1 MTDFRASAQA
11 VPIESIDQLVEQF
24 HRAGKPRAR
33 WMIGTE
39 YEKVAVERAS
49 GKAAPFSGPRG
60 IEAVLRVLAER
71 YGWEPKEEDGR
82 VVALAREGASVTLEP
97 GAQLELSGE
106 QCPTIH
112 CTHQELATHVREVV
126 TVGRDLGIAFLGL
139 GMQPVSR
146 VDEIEWVPKQ
156 RYRIR
161 GPYMTRVG
169 TLGQRMMKQTAT
181 VQANIDYGDERDA
194 MLKLR
199 VGMGIAPLLNAM
211 FANSSISDGGL
222 NGYMSF
228 RGHIWTDTDRARCG
242 LLPFV
247 FRAGAGFA
255 DYIEWA
261 LDVPLYFILRGGRY
275 RTEVTGVPFRR
286 FLAEGVA
293 GERAT
298 LDDWNLHLTT
308 LFPEVRLKGYIE
320 IRSADSQPPER
331 MLALPA
337 LVKGVFYTQD
347 CLEAAWDLVKRWS
360 FEERV
365 ALWGDVHREALL
377 ARFKGV
383 KVIELARELYAI
395 AEEGLR
401 RQQGLDRDG
410 RDERVYLQRMGE
422 QLAMGRS
429 PARVI
434 AEKWNGEWDRRGG
447 RPIAFAGDPGKMITR
462 GGGAHRPPAKRGT
475 PEGGAGERGGA
486 LPPPSPPRPWGG
498 PRGPPAGGAR
508 GPARRSTG
516 AGAPSECL

>member
-1 MTDFRASAQA
+1 MTDFRQSDRA
-11 VPIESIDQLVEQF
+11 VAIESVDQLVEQF
-24 HRAGKPRAR
+24 HLAGKPSAR
-33 WMIGTE
+33 WAIGTE
-39 YEKVAVERAS
+39 YEKVVVDRAT
-49 GKAAPFSGPRG
+49 GRAAPFSGPRG
-60 IEAVLRVLAER
+60 IETVLRTLAER
-71 YGWEPKEEDGR
+71 FGWEPKEENGR
-82 VVALAREGASVTLEP
+82 TVALVRAGASITLEP

-106 QCPTIH
+106 QCRTLH
-112 CTHQELATHVREVV
+112 CTQQELATHVRELVS
-126 TVGRDLGIAFLGL
+126 VGSELGLAFLGL
-139 GMQPVSR
+139 GMQPISR
-146 VDEIEWVPKQ
+146 LEEIEIVPKQ
-156 RYRIR
+156 RYRIMA
-161 GPYMTRVG
+161 PYMERVG
-169 TLGQRMMKQTAT
+169 TLGLRMMKQTAT
-181 VQANIDYGDERDA
+181 VQANIDYADERDA

-199 VGMGIAPLLNAM
+199 VGMGLAPLVNAM

-247 FRAGAGFA
+247 FREDASFA
-255 DYIEWA
+255 NYIAWA
-261 LDVPLYFILRGGRY
+261 LDVPLYFILRGGTY
-275 RTEVTGVPFRR
+275 RTTVTGMPFRR
-286 FLAEGVA
+286 FLAEGA
-293 GERAT
+293 GGERAT

-347 CLEAAWDLVKRWS
+347 CLEAAWDLVKGWS

-447 RPIAFAGDPGKMITR
+447 RPLL
-462 GGGAHRPPAKRGT
+462 RP
-475 PEGGAGERGGA
+475 
-486 LPPPSPPRPWGG
+486 
-498 PRGPPAGGAR
+498 
-508 GPARRSTG
+508 
-516 AGAPSECL
+516 GAPG

>member
-1 MTDFRASAQA
+1 MTDFHASAHA
-11 VPIESIDQLVEQF
+11 TLIESVDQLVEQF
-24 HRAGKPRAR
+24 HLAGKPRDR
-33 WMIGTE
+33 WRIGTE
-39 YEKVAVERAS
+39 YEKVAVERAT

-60 IEAVLRVLAER
+60 IEAVLRALAER
-71 YGWEPKEEDGR
+71 YGWEPKEEEGR
-82 VVALAREGASVTLEP
+82 TVALARGGASITLEP
-97 GAQLELSGE
+97 GGQLELSGE

-112 CTHQELATHVREVV
+112 CTRKELATHVREVV
-126 TVGRDLGIAFLGL
+126 SVGGELGIAFLGL
-139 GMQPVSR
+139 GMQPMSPL
-146 VDEIEWVPKQ
+146 DEIEWVPKQ
-156 RYRIR
+156 RYRIM

-199 VGMGIAPLLNAM
+199 VGMGLAPLVNAM

-228 RGHIWTDTDRARCG
+228 RGHVWTDTDRARCG

-247 FRAGAGFA
+247 FREGASFA

-286 FLAEGVA
+286 FLAEGV
-293 GERAT
+293 
-298 LDDWNLHLTT
+298 
-308 LFPEVRLKGYIE
+308 
-320 IRSADSQPPER
+320 
-331 MLALPA
+331 
-337 LVKGVFYTQD
+337 
-347 CLEAAWDLVKRWS
+347 
-360 FEERV
+360 
-365 ALWGDVHREALL
+365 
-377 ARFKGV
+377 

-410 RDERVYLQRMGE
+410 RDERVYLERMGE

-434 AEKWNGEWDRRGG
+434 AEKWNGEWDRRVE
-447 RPIAFAGDPGKMITR
+447 RLIAFAEYR
-462 GGGAHRPPAKRGT
+462 G
-475 PEGGAGERGGA
+475 
-486 LPPPSPPRPWGG
+486 
-498 PRGPPAGGAR
+498 
-508 GPARRSTG
+508 
-516 AGAPSECL
+516 

>member
-1 MTDFRASAQA
+1 MTDFHAGAQA
-11 VPIESIDQLVEQF
+11 VPIESVDQLVAQF
-24 HRAGKPRAR
+24 HGAGKPRER
-33 WMIGTE
+33 WRIGTE
-39 YEKVAVERAS
+39 YEKVAVERAT
-49 GKAAPFSGPRG
+49 GRAAPFSGPHG
-60 IEAVLRVLAER
+60 IEAVLRGLAER

-82 VVALAREGASVTLEP
+82 VVALVREGASITLEP

-112 CTHQELATHVREVV
+112 CTQAELATHVREVV
-126 TVGRDLGIAFLGL
+126 SVGGELGIAFLGL
-139 GMQPVSR
+139 GMQPMSPL
-146 VDEIEWVPKQ
+146 DEIEWVPKQ
-156 RYRIR
+156 RYRIM

-169 TLGQRMMKQTAT
+169 
-181 VQANIDYGDERDA
+181 
-194 MLKLR
+194 
-199 VGMGIAPLLNAM
+199 
-211 FANSSISDGGL
+211 
-222 NGYMSF
+222 
-228 RGHIWTDTDRARCG
+228 
-242 LLPFV
+242 
-247 FRAGAGFA
+247 
-255 DYIEWA
+255 
-261 LDVPLYFILRGGRY
+261 
-275 RTEVTGVPFRR
+275 
-286 FLAEGVA
+286 
-293 GERAT
+293 T

-347 CLEAAWDLVKRWS
+347 CLEAGWDLVKRWS

-434 AEKWNGEWDRRGG
+434 AEKWNGEWDRRVE
-447 RPIAFAGDPGKMITR
+447 RLIAFAEYR
-462 GGGAHRPPAKRGT
+462 G
-475 PEGGAGERGGA
+475 
-486 LPPPSPPRPWGG
+486 
-498 PRGPPAGGAR
+498 
-508 GPARRSTG
+508 
-516 AGAPSECL
+516 